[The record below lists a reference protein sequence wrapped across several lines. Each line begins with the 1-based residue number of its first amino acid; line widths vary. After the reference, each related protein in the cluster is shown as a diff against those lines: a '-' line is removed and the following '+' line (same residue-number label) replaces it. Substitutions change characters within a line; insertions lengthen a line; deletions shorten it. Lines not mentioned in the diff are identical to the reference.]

1 MGDEKVAAAFHGL
14 KEVDRTINHLR
25 AVAEAR
31 HAQEQIGPVVEEIHE
46 LNAQLKASGK
56 PLQPHHHD
64 SPLYEMFP
72 TKPVIDRELKAARRK
87 KNKAARRN
95 RKHRK

>member
-1 MGDEKVAAAFHGL
+1 MSDKVAAAFHGL

-31 HAQEQIGPVVEEIHE
+31 HAQEQLEPTIEEI
-46 LNAQLKASGK
+46 NQQLADLRATGQ
-56 PLQPHHHD
+56 PLPVHHHD